1 MQFSG
6 GRTSKKLIMT
16 IILYLAFGIL
26 PSVIWLLFYLR
37 KDSHPESNS
46 MVLKVFFLGMVAA
59 AVAAFIEVAISR
71 IFLSNDASKE
81 LAALFPFSFFLV
93 YHFLLVSL
101 IEELAKFFVVKF
113 KVMKSSELDEPVD
126 IMLYMIISALGFAAL
141 ENLIYILPL
150 LFPGEQMTIYQAGII
165 SFFRF
170 AGATFL
176 HALCSAII
184 GFFLAYSVLT
194 HKFKLLYLSFGIA
207 VAVLLHGLFN
217 ISIIGI
223 EGGLTNKNSLLL
235 ISSIGF
241 LIFLLALLSIAVS
254 SGFKKLKK
262 TASVCRI
269 K

>member
-1 MQFSG
+1 
-6 GRTSKKLIMT
+6 MT
-16 IILYLAFGIL
+16 IILYLTFGLL
-26 PSVIWLLFYLR
+26 PSFIWLLFYLR
-37 KDSHPESNS
+37 KDSHPESNG

-59 AVAAFIEVAISR
+59 VVAAFIEVVISR
-71 IFLSNDASKE
+71 MFLSNNTSEE
-81 LAALFPFSFFLV
+81 LASLFPFPSFLV

-170 AGATFL
+170 SGSTLL
-176 HALCSAII
+176 HALCSATI
-184 GFFLAYSVLT
+184 GFFLAYSILT
-194 HKFKLLYLSFGIA
+194 HRFKLLYLSFGIA
-207 VAVLLHGLFN
+207 LAVLLHGLFN

-223 EGGLTNKNSLLL
+223 EGGLTNKNSFLF
-235 ISSIGF
+235 ISSIGC
-241 LIFLLALLSIAVS
+241 LITLLVLLSIAVS
-254 SGFKKLKK
+254 LGFKKLKK